1 MRLGIGARITAVF
14 GLGALLLSIVMGGV
28 SYFTTRHFLLAG
40 RETTA
45 QQQAYANAANL
56 RSSLESGST
65 NYVTLLTQID
75 FGTGAHSI
83 LYHQGNRNPYVSSL
97 QANASSLPARLRREV
112 LGGSVATQTYR
123 TGAHGTPVIVV
134 GVPIPAVRVS
144 YFEVFDI
151 SDLDHTL
158 RVLGLALFGA
168 GVVTTLLGVALGRFA
183 SVRSLRPLADVS
195 RAAGAIAGG
204 ELDTRLDAEAADPDL
219 EPLTNSFNAMVDQ
232 LQERIEREA
241 RFNSD
246 VSHELRSPLTTL
258 AASLEVLEADRDKL
272 TPRSQRA
279 LQLLGDDLHRFQ
291 RMVADLLEMSRADAG
306 STDVFLEEVNVAELV
321 QRSVVTGAA
330 HMDGQEIAPPAV
342 HVDPTVRAWRVA
354 ADKRRFERVMV
365 NLMENAANYGGG
377 VTGISVHPGAG
388 DGGAGAGGVDP
399 GAGAPEAST
408 VAVTVDDAGPG
419 INPLERAKVFERFYR
434 GSASG
439 RRGSGTGTGLGLAL
453 VAEHMHVM
461 RGDVRVET
469 SPEGGARLLLTLP
482 VASRG
487 DEGTDGEEG
496 EADAGGADVC
506 LDVAAARDEGLV
518 TEPEPEPEG
527 DSERGEGA
535 GANALDV
542 NADVDG
548 GRPTGSGG
556 ATGGVTEVNT

>member
-1 MRLGIGARITAVF
+1 MRLGIGGRITAVF

-83 LYHQGNRNPYVSSL
+83 LYHRGNRNPYVSSL
-97 QANASSLPARLRREV
+97 QANASSLPAQLRREV

-204 ELDTRLDAEAADPDL
+204 ELDTRLDPEAADPDL

-279 LQLLGDDLHRFQ
+279 LQLLGDDLRRFQ

-306 STDVFLEEVNVAELV
+306 STDVFMEEVNVAELV
-321 QRSVVTGAA
+321 QRSVVTGAT
-330 HMDGQEIAPPAV
+330 HMDGQVIAPPAV
-342 HVDPTVRAWRVA
+342 DVDPTVRAWRVA

-377 VTGISVHPGAG
+377 VTGISVHPGARG
-388 DGGAGAGGVDP
+388 GGAGAGAGGVDP
-399 GAGAPEAST
+399 RAGAAEAST
-408 VAVTVDDAGPG
+408 VEVTVDDAGPG
-419 INPLERAKVFERFYR
+419 ISPLERAKVFERFYR

-439 RRGSGTGTGLGLAL
+439 RRGAGTGTGLGLAL

-469 SPEGGARLLLTLP
+469 SPEGGARLVLTLP

-487 DEGTDGEEG
+487 DEGTDGEGG
-496 EADAGGADVC
+496 EAGAGGADVGV
-506 LDVAAARDEGLV
+506 DVAAAGDEGLV
-518 TEPEPEPEG
+518 TEPEADG
-527 DSERGEGA
+527 ERGEGA

-542 NADVDG
+542 DADVAG
-548 GRPTGSGG
+548 GGPTGSGG